1 MKNKAPTIVT
11 ASTILNLLLKR
22 HSEDICVS
30 ECKNGPTWTSR
41 KMRKFDLFVMKRSYS
56 QPMTWIYEIKI
67 SRQDFLR
74 DDKWQGYLQYC
85 TDFYFVAPCGIIDPT
100 EVPEK
105 AGLFLT
111 SKNGTRLYC
120 KKKAPHRTDI
130 EIPTSL
136 YLYILMSRTKIV
148 TSSYNNNNRANKSNE
163 AYWRQWLAE
172 KEEKQEIG
180 HNISNRLRKLYQKN
194 VIEVKKRQNR
204 LELRI
209 EDLENVKKIL
219 NKMGFDEN
227 NLGWNQEEK
236 IKNRIAEINAGLPEK
251 DIMKHLESAVLNIQN
266 TIKVIQNS
274 GNLKLHN
281 LNKN

>member
-1 MKNKAPTIVT
+1 MNLIKNKTFIN

-30 ECKNGPTWTSR
+30 ECKSGQSWTS
-41 KMRKFDLFVMKRSYS
+41 KTMRRFDLWVMKKSYS
-56 QPMTWIYEIKI
+56 RPVTWIYEIKI
-67 SRQDFLR
+67 SRQDFLQ
-74 DDKWQGYLQYC
+74 DDKWQNYLPYC
-85 TDFYFVAPCGIIDPT
+85 SDFYFVAPYGIIDPA
-100 EVPEK
+100 EVPAD
-105 AGLFLT
+105 AGLLLS

-120 KKKAPHRTDI
+120 KKKAPHRTDV
-130 EIPTSL
+130 EISTSL
-136 YLYILMSRTKIV
+136 LLYILMSRTKIV
-148 TSSYNNNNRANKSNE
+148 ASSYNNNNRANKSNE

-209 EDLENVKKIL
+209 EDLESVKKIL

-227 NLGWNQEEK
+227 NLGWNHEEK

-251 DIMKHLESAVLNIQN
+251 DIIKHLEN
-266 TIKVIQNS
+266 TISNLQSVVNIIQETKKGILKVAS
-274 GNLKLHN
+274 
-281 LNKN
+281 